1 LTGSQVSINDG
12 SSSAPSRGKSRSYA
26 EVLAGAK
33 GSFETQA
40 CHRRNSTGSDA
51 SSVPAQ
57 RRGQHSLNVSK
68 FPAPSDG
75 ACREEPPRSF
85 KWDNFWDSEYG
96 LPMST
101 KSFRTIDS
109 AFWVAI
115 KEDWSGFKEVGM
127 RGKNLALLQGG
138 RIKRFQPVSEPRKS
152 RSKADESGSSLY
164 RGKASPRSTFQKKS
178 FQ

>member
-1 LTGSQVSINDG
+1 MDP
-12 SSSAPSRGKSRSYA
+12 APRHREGKSRSYA
-26 EVLAGAK
+26 GVLAGAK

-57 RRGQHSLNVSK
+57 RRGQNSLNVSK

-75 ACREEPPRSF
+75 ACREEPPRSS
-85 KWDNFWDSEYG
+85 KWDNFWNSEYG

-109 AFWVAI
+109 AVWGAI
-115 KEDWSGFKEVGM
+115 NILWSALKGVPEDWSGFKEVGM
-127 RGKNLALLQGG
+127 TGKNLALLQGG
-138 RIKRFQPVSEPRKS
+138 RIKRF
-152 RSKADESGSSLY
+152 L
-164 RGKASPRSTFQKKS
+164 S
-178 FQ
+178 FC